1 MFETAVVRARAADR
15 RWLPL
20 SVFAH
25 VTIVAAVIVAS
36 LTSTRLPENAPK
48 QMMPVF
54 FERPLPVM
62 SAPAQPRPV
71 PHVAAAPP
79 RGNAAGAVGQ
89 ARLPVLHLIPTPAII
104 PSTIPNIDS
113 VPSSGPAGVESGH
126 ENSTGNDA
134 GAPPAADA
142 SGPLVAGTGGVTSPT
157 VLRRV
162 EPVYP
167 LVALHARMPGVVVLQ
182 CVIDK
187 TGRIRDVHVV
197 RSSFGAFDQPA
208 IDAVQQ
214 WLFSPGTLNGQPVDV
229 IFELTVRF
237 EVR

>member
-20 SVFAH
+20 SIFAH
-25 VTIVAAVIVAS
+25 ITIVAAVVIAS
-36 LTSTRLPENAPK
+36 LTSTRLPDNAPK
-48 QMMPVF
+48 QMMPIF

-62 SAPAQPRPV
+62 SAPAPPRPV

-79 RGNAAGAVGQ
+79 RGNAAAAVGQ
-89 ARLPVLHLIPTPAII
+89 ASLPVLHLLAAPNVIPRTIPT
-104 PSTIPNIDS
+104 IDS
-113 VPSSGPAGVESGH
+113 VPSAGPAGVETGKD
-126 ENSTGNDA
+126 NSTGSDVS
-134 GAPPAADA
+134 APPAADA
-142 SGPLVAGTGGVTSPT
+142 AGPLVAGSGGVTSPA

-187 TGRIRDVHVV
+187 TGRIRDVRVV